1 MNAPKHNYRALVY
14 GGIKDSNL
22 RKTMQV
28 TGNKILKKILRDK
41 ERKKRKKKEIEDG
54 EIIKYSVGKVQTASV
69 EFGI

>member
-41 ERKKRKKKEIEDG
+41 ERKKRKKKRNRRLRNN
-54 EIIKYSVGKVQTASV
+54 
-69 EFGI
+69 